1 MKTIN
6 RVELIAHV
14 GSIEFRQFETGKEI
28 CNLSVATKNSYKKA
42 DGEWAEDTEWHRCV
56 FAIPNLI
63 ERMRNVAKG
72 DYVRIEGAIRTKTWK
87 NKDGVEQ
94 VSREITCFQ
103 FDTLSKAGNKEEVS
117 APAPAKATRPS
128 AAQVLDQDEDL
139 PF

>member
-1 MKTIN
+1 MAEIPY
-6 RVELIAHV
+6 
-14 GSIEFRQFETGKEI
+14 TGKEV

-63 ERMRNVAKG
+63 ERMRNVEKG

-87 NKDGVEQ
+87 NKEGVEQ

-103 FDTLSKAGNKEEVS
+103 FDTLSKSSKTT
-117 APAPAKATRPS
+117 ATETTPTPKPSRPS
-128 AAQVLDQDEDL
+128 AATVLDEQDDL

>member
-28 CNLSVATKNSYKKA
+28 CNLSLATKNSYKKP

-63 ERMRNVAKG
+63 ERMRNVEKG
-72 DYVRIEGAIRTKTWK
+72 DYVRVEGAIRTKTWK
-87 NKDGVEQ
+87 NKEGVEQ

-103 FDTLSKAGNKEEVS
+103 FDTLAKAVKKEDTT
-117 APAPAKATRPS
+117 PAPESKATRPT